1 MTTSIK
7 STKPIQKPAV
17 TSVPILDVI
26 RERWSPRAFDT
37 RVVEREKLLSVLEA
51 ARWAASSSN
60 LQPWRFIVATRENEA
75 DFAKMLGV
83 IKEGN
88 QEWAQNAPVLILAVS
103 KMHRDNNGTEN
114 RHAIHDTGMALA
126 HLTLQATAL
135 DLGVRMMGGFYP
147 EKVREAYNIPAG
159 YEPIT
164 ALALGYYG
172 DPEMLSEQRRE
183 LELATTRSR
192 KPLNE
197 IVFSGDWE
205 TPADFVE

>member
-1 MTTSIK
+1 MTTSVNT
-7 STKPIQKPAV
+7 TKAIQKPAV
-17 TSVPILDVI
+17 TCVPILDVI
-26 RERWSPRAFDT
+26 RDRWSPRAFDT
-37 RVVEREKLLSVLEA
+37 RTVEREKLLSVLEA

-114 RHAIHDTGMALA
+114 RHATHDTGMALA
-126 HLTLQATAL
+126 HLTLQAKAL

-147 EKVREAYNIPAG
+147 DKARAAYNIPEG

-164 ALALGYYG
+164 ALALGYHG
-172 DPEMLSEQRRE
+172 DPETLSEQRRE
-183 LELATTRSR
+183 MELASNRSR

-205 TPADFVE
+205 KPADFVE